1 MHVRENFMNQSE
13 QIEQEDW
20 DAVDSPPISDEML
33 TRMRPVKETHP
44 KIPPRVRGPQKSPIK
59 VPVSIRLNPEVVA
72 YFKSQGKGWQTRINE
87 VLAEYVIDREK

>member
-1 MHVRENFMNQSE
+1 MNQSDKVK
-13 QIEQEDW
+13 QEDW

-44 KIPPRVRGPQKSPIK
+44 DMPPRVRGPQKSPVK
-59 VPVSIRLNPEVVA
+59 VPVSIRLNPDVVE

-87 VLAEYVIDREK
+87 ALEEYVIKRQGE